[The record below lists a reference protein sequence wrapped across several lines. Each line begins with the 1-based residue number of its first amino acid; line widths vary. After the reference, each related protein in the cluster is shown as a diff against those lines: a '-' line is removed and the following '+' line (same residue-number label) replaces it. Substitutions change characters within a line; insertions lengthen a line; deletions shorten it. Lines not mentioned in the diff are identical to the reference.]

1 MFGAFQVKIRNLPLS
16 FPVLLTYI
24 SDNILLA
31 FFVVKLLNL
40 RVFLAID
47 LDLDIIKLGKYF
59 WQIWHSHLMI
69 FTLMIFCCIFLF
81 ILSQLPIRIFFQNIR
96 RCPPNADCNSNYIPS
111 NGCDST
117 PYCIDCQDVIKLN

>member
-59 WQIWHSHLMI
+59 
-69 FTLMIFCCIFLF
+69 
-81 ILSQLPIRIFFQNIR
+81 
-96 RCPPNADCNSNYIPS
+96 
-111 NGCDST
+111 
-117 PYCIDCQDVIKLN
+117 